1 MQESLFDANGDIKSE
16 YISQCCPHTKK
27 YILDPEKYGLWIE
40 ACNQTFLF
48 GNHPVYAYIA
58 LF

>member
-16 YISQCCPHTKK
+16 HISQCCPHTKNS
-27 YILDPEKYGLWIE
+27 ILDPEKYGLWIE

-48 GNHPVYAYIA
+48 GNHPVC
-58 LF
+58 